1 MTVSFY
7 RTVCYDPA
15 VDPVWILAALVFAFV
30 LVAGLVLLRRRSDP
44 AVTLLQQQLDAVSRQ
59 LSESAGGDKLLHD
72 RLGQVTQE
80 VNGQLASITTQV
92 NSQLGVITTQ
102 VNQQLVAIG
111 KQVQEATGQMG
122 TRLDNAARV
131 VGEVRQNLG
140 ELTKATERVFDVG
153 KDIASLQEILRA
165 PKLRGVLGEL
175 FLGDLLAQML
185 PPTHYALQHKFKSG
199 EAVDAAISLGQGLV
213 PVDSKFPLENFR
225 RVIASAS
232 EEDRKAAKKR
242 FGADV
247 KKHIDAIAAKYIL
260 PDEGTFDFAL
270 MYIPAENVYYEVIL
284 KDDAFGEDKS
294 LCAYALAQR
303 VIPVSPNSFYA
314 YLQAIVLGLKGL
326 RVEKNAQEMIQH
338 LKRLEGDFQ
347 RFRED
352 FEVLGKHLGNT
363 RGKYEDAAKRLERFG
378 EKLASVDESAARAPI
393 ETAADSQS
401 IEVDATSPQ
410 RTLL

>member
-1 MTVSFY
+1 MDQTWVIAAFLVTV
-7 RTVCYDPA
+7 VA
-15 VDPVWILAALVFAFV
+15 VVAFA
-30 LVAGLVLLRRRSDP
+30 LLRRRHDP
-44 AVTLLQQQLDAVSRQ
+44 ALPLLHQQLDALGRQ
-59 LSESAGGDKLLHD
+59 LAESSGGNKLLHD

-92 NSQLGVITTQ
+92 NSQLSVITTQ

-175 FLGDLLAQML
+175 FLGDLLAQIL

-199 EAVDAAISLGQGLV
+199 EAVDAAISLGHGLV

-225 RVIASAS
+225 RVIASES
-232 EEDRKAAKKR
+232 EDERKTAKKK
-242 FGADV
+242 FGTDV

-284 KDDAFGEDKS
+284 KDDAFGEEKG

-326 RVEKNAQEMIQH
+326 RIEKNAQEMIQH
-338 LKRLEGDFQ
+338 LKRLQGDFQ
-347 RFRED
+347 RFRDD

-363 RGKYEDAAKRLERFG
+363 RGKYEDAAKRLDRFG
-378 EKLASVDESAARAPI
+378 EKLASVDETGAHAPI
-393 ETAADSQS
+393 ETSPTPPS
-401 IEVDATSPQ
+401 VEVEATTDQ